1 MGAAARPLP
10 ERIALVVDDEDLICH
25 LAARILADAGF
36 RVFAAHCGEEAI
48 ALLSTL
54 DGRVQL
60 VLSDIAMPGMS
71 GEALAVAISQR
82 WPRTPVLLMSGQG
95 GPTAH
100 YPGRFLPKPFSAEA
114 LLDAVSE
121 LVPLP
126 KY

>member
-1 MGAAARPLP
+1 
-10 ERIALVVDDEDLICH
+10 
-25 LAARILADAGF
+25 
-36 RVFAAHCGEEAI
+36 
-48 ALLSTL
+48 
-54 DGRVQL
+54 
-60 VLSDIAMPGMS
+60 
-71 GEALAVAISQR
+71 
-82 WPRTPVLLMSGQG
+82 MSGQG